1 MNDAMDN
8 AVNDEAAA
16 HKAANHAP
24 PAVEGP
30 SFSIA
35 LKLLASL
42 SMLALAAAGANMVA
56 QGAWSQME
64 RSSQWLV
71 GAAMFI
77 LVAAYG
83 GILTGRTSIDGQ
95 RIKQTGLWD
104 KEVRLADLTQVKLI
118 AVPGLAWLIAPRL
131 VVRAGGLSMTTFHVA
146 DKQVLAAVRRL
157 AYG

>member
-1 MNDAMDN
+1 M
-8 AVNDEAAA
+8 NDEAAA
-16 HKAANHAP
+16 LKAAIEAP
-24 PAVEGP
+24 PAIEGP
-30 SFSIA
+30 SFSVS
-35 LKLLASL
+35 LKGLASL

-56 QGAWSQME
+56 QGAWSQMDG
-64 RSSQWLV
+64 SSQWLV
-71 GAAMFI
+71 GAAMLI

-95 RIKQTGLWD
+95 RIRQTGLWA
-104 KEVRLADLTQVKLI
+104 KEVRLADVTQVKLI

-146 DKQVLAAVRRL
+146 DQHVLAAVRRL